1 MIGDLWHWGLRDAG
15 MQKDLKKS
23 WRQLV
28 RWLVSDVPPRIAVV
42 PETAI
47 SGNPAEVRLTVTARD
62 EEFLPL
68 DNAAVRLTVRPVKLM
83 SAGNDANGVADTNYV
98 QMTAEPSAITPG
110 KYEATYIARES
121 GAYSVEAVVT
131 RSDGQA
137 AGQAA
142 AGWASDPAAEEF
154 RSLKPNRALMEAIAR
169 RTGGEV
175 LKLEDL
181 DKFVRQLP
189 GRHAPITETS
199 THPLWQNPVLF
210 LFVLGCLLA
219 EWGIRRWKGMP

>member
-1 MIGDLWHWGLRDAG
+1 MLPVYLDRAVDANLPAAMKLTLTREGWLQPWTRLRATEAEEKSRLEDMPGFEVLNPVSDIKPGASVLATVTDAEGRTYPALAAQRYGLGRTGALMIGDLWRWGLRDAG

-83 SAGNDANGVADTNYV
+83 SAGNGANSVADTNYV
-98 QMTAEPSAITPG
+98 QTDGGALG
-110 KYEATYIARES
+110 HHARE
-121 GAYSVEAVVT
+121 V
-131 RSDGQA
+131 
-137 AGQAA
+137 
-142 AGWASDPAAEEF
+142 
-154 RSLKPNRALMEAIAR
+154 
-169 RTGGEV
+169 
-175 LKLEDL
+175 
-181 DKFVRQLP
+181 
-189 GRHAPITETS
+189 
-199 THPLWQNPVLF
+199 
-210 LFVLGCLLA
+210 
-219 EWGIRRWKGMP
+219 